1 MIVEFNLANLIF
13 VLSGLVVAFWALVK
27 VIVFQYEKSLDSR
40 FKTLS
45 TTIENAQKT
54 TLDLERDFLK
64 FQSEIPR
71 TYLRRDDYMREA
83 QILREA
89 ISAEI
94 APIRNSVNRIE
105 DFLIQ
110 PK

>member
-1 MIVEFNLANLIF
+1 MIFEFTMTNLLF
-13 VLSGLVVAFWALVK
+13 LVFALVGGYWALTK
-27 VIVFQYEKSLDSR
+27 VIVKQYERSLDAR
-40 FKTLS
+40 FKALS

-54 TLDLERDFLK
+54 TLDLERDFLR

-71 TYLRRDDYMREA
+71 TYMRRDDYMREA
-83 QILREA
+83 QILRDS

-94 APIRNSVNRIE
+94 APIRTSVNRIE

-110 PK
+110 K

>member
-13 VLSGLVVAFWALVK
+13 VLIALVGAFWAMAK
-27 VIVFQYEKSLDSR
+27 VIVRQYEKSLDTR
-40 FKTLS
+40 FGALAV
-45 TTIENAQKT
+45 TIENAQKT
-54 TLDLERDFLK
+54 TVELERDFLK

-83 QILREA
+83 QILRES

-94 APIRNSVNRIE
+94 APIRTSVNRIE

-110 PK
+110 K

>member
-1 MIVEFNLANLIF
+1 MSIEVNLSNLIF
-13 VLSGLVVAFWALVK
+13 ILFALVGAFWALAK
-27 VIVFQYEKSLDSR
+27 TIVFQYEKSLDTR

-45 TTIENAQKT
+45 ETIDKGQEIAMQ
-54 TLDLERDFLK
+54 LERDFLK
-64 FQSEIPR
+64 FQAEIPR

-83 QILREA
+83 KILRES

-94 APIRNSVNRIE
+94 APIRTSVNRIE

-110 PK
+110 K

>member
-1 MIVEFNLANLIF
+1 MTIELNLANLIF
-13 VLSGLVVAFWALVK
+13 ILIALVGAFWALVK
-27 VIVFQYEKSLDSR
+27 LIVGQYEKSLDTR

-45 TTIENAQKT
+45 ETIESAQKT
-54 TLDLERDFLK
+54 TIQLERDFLN
-64 FQSEIPR
+64 FQAEIPR

-83 QILREA
+83 KTLREA

-94 APIRNSVNRIE
+94 APIRTSVNRIE

-110 PK
+110 K